1 MTFLGKHPGNTPSL
15 CHPLK
20 LWVGNCGVQL
30 QPLVDALRDAVLTQ
44 GVVHADE
51 TPVKNIGAWCEEN
64 SALNESNW
72 SVLTRVLSP
81 LEAQNHSVDMRRAVA
96 FPAARHTSCSWP
108 CQ

>member
-51 TPVKNIGAWCEEN
+51 TPVKNIGVWCEEIL
-64 SALNESNW
+64 SRSRLGLCHQ
-72 SVLTRVLSP
+72 SVLRSGGRHLRPQPKSGWRIEFQRLS
-81 LEAQNHSVDMRRAVA
+81 S
-96 FPAARHTSCSWP
+96 
-108 CQ
+108 

>member
-1 MTFLGKHPGNTPSL
+1 M
-15 CHPLK
+15 
-20 LWVGNCGVQL
+20 QL

-96 FPAARHTSCSWP
+96 FPAARHT
-108 CQ
+108 